1 MLDYASAVS
10 FSHDSRRTVLFVGR
24 RAPALAAARALGLD
38 VVCVDEKP
46 PGRKESADLA
56 AFVPARF
63 GGPQTDWHE
72 LARRAADG
80 RSIDAV
86 FALTERAVVPAAEL
100 RRRLSLGG
108 DSPDAAWRSTDKLE
122 MKMTVS
128 GAGIPCA
135 RFVDVS
141 QNLRLDELVAEFGL
155 PLVFKGR
162 LSSGGRQNLIFHE
175 RDEIKRRPRRGWIA
189 EGFVAGIEMSVESLV
204 AAGRTVFVN
213 PTEYF
218 RVRWANILPA
228 ELPADIRGAVADLNA
243 RVLAAIGIDT
253 AFTHLELFLTPEG
266 PVFGEIATRPPG
278 GHITELIEL
287 AYGFDP
293 WQAWLR
299 LGLGEDVALPE
310 RARRAAGV
318 WVLHPGKG
326 VVRAVS
332 GLAEARALPGVEE
345 IRLRVKPGSA
355 VAERVGAGQEVGAV
369 VVTGRDRDEV
379 AERLVAAHGR
389 LRIEIDEPPAT

>member
-1 MLDYASAVS
+1 MSSDASRPA
-10 FSHDSRRTVLFVGR
+10 VLFVGR
-24 RAPALAAARALGLD
+24 RRPALAAARALDLD

-46 PGRKESADLA
+46 PGRKESAALA
-56 AFVPARF
+56 DFVPCRF
-63 GGPQTDWHE
+63 GDPRTDWRE
-72 LARRAADG
+72 LTRRAADG
-80 RSIDAV
+80 RRVGAV

-100 RRRLSLGG
+100 RLRLGLGG
-108 DSPDAAWRSTDKLE
+108 DSPEAARRSTDKIE
-122 MKMTVS
+122 MKRTIA

-135 RFVDVS
+135 RFVDGG
-141 QNLRLDELVAEFGL
+141 QNLRVDELVAELGL

-162 LSSGGRQNLIFHE
+162 VSSGGRQNRIFRQ
-175 RDEIKRRPRRGWIA
+175 RDEIRRKPRSGWMA
-189 EGFVAGIEMSVESLV
+189 EGFVDGVEMSVESLV
-204 AAGRTVFVN
+204 AGGRTVFVN
-213 PTEYF
+213 ATEYF

-228 ELPADIRGAVADLNA
+228 VLPQD
-243 RVLAAIGIDT
+243 VLAAVTALNERVVEAIGIDT
-253 AFTHLELFLTPEG
+253 AFTHLELFLTPAG

-299 LGLGEDVALPE
+299 LGLGEDVPLPE
-310 RARRAAGV
+310 RAERTAGV

-345 IRLRVKPGSA
+345 IRLRVKPGST

-379 AERLVAAHGR
+379 AERLLAAHGR
-389 LRIEIDEPPAT
+389 LRIEVDSP

>member
-1 MLDYASAVS
+1 MSSHSDASRPA
-10 FSHDSRRTVLFVGR
+10 VLFVGR
-24 RAPALAAARALGLD
+24 RGPALAAARALDLD

-46 PGRKESADLA
+46 PGRQESAVIAD
-56 AFVPARF
+56 FVPCRF
-63 GGPQTDWHE
+63 GDPQTDWQD

-80 RSIDAV
+80 RRLGAV

-100 RRRLSLGG
+100 RLRLGLGG
-108 DSPDAAWRSTDKLE
+108 DSPEAARRSTDKLE
-122 MKMTVS
+122 MKRAVAA
-128 GAGIPCA
+128 AGLPCA
-135 RFVDVS
+135 RFVDGGR
-141 QNLRLDELVAEFGL
+141 NLRVDELVAELGL

-162 LSSGGRQNLIFHE
+162 VSSGGRQNRIFRD
-175 RDEIKRRPRRGWIA
+175 RDEIRRKPRHGWMA
-189 EGFVAGIEMSVESLV
+189 EGFVDGTEMSVESLV
-204 AAGRTVFVN
+204 ARGRTVFVN
-213 PTEYF
+213 ATEYL

-228 ELPADIRGAVADLNA
+228 VLPDDVLASVAELNA

-253 AFTHLELFLTPEG
+253 AFTHLELFLTPAG

-299 LGLGEDVALPE
+299 LGLGEDVRLPQ
-310 RARRAAGV
+310 RAARAAGV

-345 IRLRVKPGSA
+345 IRLRVKPGTA
-355 VAERVGAGQEVGAV
+355 VAERVGAGQEVGTV

-379 AERLVAAHGR
+379 AERLLAAHGR
-389 LRIEIDEPPAT
+389 LRIEIDSQP